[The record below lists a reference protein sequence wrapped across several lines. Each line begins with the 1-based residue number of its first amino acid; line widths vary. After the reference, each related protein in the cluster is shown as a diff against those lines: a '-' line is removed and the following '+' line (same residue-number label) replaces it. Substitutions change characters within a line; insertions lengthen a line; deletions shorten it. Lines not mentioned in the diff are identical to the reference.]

1 MATRDDMRYFAFLYL
16 VLSLALVG
24 LNLTRADW
32 RPPVIVFFMGDDL
45 GHADVG
51 YNGGLLKPD
60 QRVRYV

>member
-1 MATRDDMRYFAFLYL
+1 MRYFAFLY
-16 VLSLALVG
+16 LSLALVG
-24 LNLTRADW
+24 LNLTRAE